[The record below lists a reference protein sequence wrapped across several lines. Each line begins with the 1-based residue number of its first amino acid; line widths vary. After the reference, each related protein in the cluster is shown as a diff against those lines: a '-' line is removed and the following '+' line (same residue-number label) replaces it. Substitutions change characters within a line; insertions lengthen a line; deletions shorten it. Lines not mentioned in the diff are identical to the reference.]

1 MEAPPSTTQ
10 DLSVPAS
17 QAPATAT
24 ASVSPAGMPK
34 TLLLIGGTSDI
45 GRATAL
51 SFAEQGWRVLL
62 AARNEAEAQRN
73 ADDIA
78 ARTPASVSV
87 HRFDVLDTDGLTA
100 FVEGLPA
107 LPDTAVC
114 VVGELGDQ
122 SRAQG
127 DLGHATMV
135 MRTNFEGPALLL
147 GILAE
152 RFVARGSGTIVG
164 VSSVAGDRGRGS
176 NYVYGAAKAGFTAF
190 LSGLRN
196 RLAPLGIHV
205 VTVKPGFVRTR
216 MTAGMKLP
224 PLLTAEAAEVGRA
237 IYAAAEAGRGDVIYV
252 RRIWRL
258 VMTVIGAIPERIFKR
273 LRL

>member
-1 MEAPPSTTQ
+1 MAAQ
-10 DLSVPAS
+10 KSVL
-17 QAPATAT
+17 
-24 ASVSPAGMPK
+24 V
-34 TLLLIGGTSDI
+34 IGGTSDI

-51 SFAEQGWRVLL
+51 AYAQAGWQVLL
-62 AARNEAEAQRN
+62 SARNPEGAQRN

-78 ARTPASVSV
+78 TRTGASVEV
-87 HRFDVLDTDGLTA
+87 RLLDVLDTEGLTP
-100 FVEGLPA
+100 FVDRLPV
-107 LPDTAVC
+107 LPDTVVC

-122 SRAQG
+122 ARAQG
-127 DLGHATMV
+127 DLAHASQV

-147 GILAE
+147 GLLAE
-152 RFVARGSGTIVG
+152 RFAARGTGTIIG

-196 RLAPLGIHV
+196 RLAPTGVRV

-224 PLLTAEAAEVGRA
+224 PVLTAEPDEVGRA
-237 IYAAAEAGRGDVIYV
+237 ILKAERGGDVIYV
-252 RRIWRL
+252 RPVWRG
-258 VMTVIGAIPERIFKR
+258 VMGIIGLIPEPVFKR